1 MDPLGLQ
8 TAIRRLNPEKQA
20 YIFME
25 LPTEIV
31 PLWQLGV
38 QEPSKNKDLNQKPS
52 SPHRMEPHG
61 LQGLLAQQMLSMES
75 PPADAHSPCL
85 LRKVFPLRDNTEKLV

>member
-20 YIFME
+20 YISME

-52 SPHRMEPHG
+52 SPLRMEPHG
-61 LQGLLAQQMLSMES
+61 LQGLQGILGHLNSHWS
-75 PPADAHSPCL
+75 
-85 LRKVFPLRDNTEKLV
+85 N

>member
-25 LPTEIV
+25 FPTEIV

-52 SPHRMEPHG
+52 SPHRMEQHG
-61 LQGLLAQQMLSMES
+61 LQELLVLQILPVES
-75 PPADAHSPCL
+75 PPDEPHSPCNKSQSKD
-85 LRKVFPLRDNTEKLV
+85 RS